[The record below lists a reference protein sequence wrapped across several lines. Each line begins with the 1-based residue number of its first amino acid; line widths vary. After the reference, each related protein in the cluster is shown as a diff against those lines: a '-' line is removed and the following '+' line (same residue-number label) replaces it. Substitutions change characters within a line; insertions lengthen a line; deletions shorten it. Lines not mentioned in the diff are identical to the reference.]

1 MRGELIFVGTELL
14 LGQVINTNAAYLGQ
28 NLASLGVDLYHS
40 NVVGDNLD
48 RIKGAIQT
56 ALDRADL
63 VLVTGGLGPTFD
75 DITREGIAAAI
86 GREMVYNPQ
95 VMAQIEKHFK
105 RVKHPILPIHRR
117 QAYVLSSG
125 CQVVPNPIGSAPGLI
140 IKAGGK
146 WIIAMP
152 GVPREMKRMCEDTIF
167 AWVAEKAGKSV
178 IKSKVLKVCGM
189 GESMVANELQ
199 EIIKPL
205 TNPTI
210 AFLAQPSEVSVRIT
224 AKASDSDE
232 ANRMITVVA
241 DQIRG
246 KLGENICAED
256 DQTMEQVV
264 GSLLSECQSTLAIAE
279 SCTGGLIS
287 DRITDVPGSSDYFQ
301 GTVVAYSNQLKI
313 DLLNVSKEDLDRHG
327 AVSSPVAIQMAQGVR
342 SLAKADYGLGIT
354 GIAGPTGATPQK
366 PVGLVYAALASQHG
380 AYGKEFRF
388 VGDRSI
394 IKRRASQ
401 MALDMLRRELLK
413 SQNVNRE

>member
-14 LGQVINTNAAYLGQ
+14 LGQIINTNAAYLGE

-40 NVVGDNLD
+40 SVIGDNLD
-48 RIKGAIQT
+48 RIKEAIQI
-56 ALDRADL
+56 ALDRSDL
-63 VLVTGGLGPTFD
+63 VLITGGLGPTFD

-86 GREMVYNPQ
+86 GREMIYDPQ

-105 RVKHPILPIHRR
+105 RVKHPILPIHHR
-117 QAYVLSSG
+117 QAYVLSEG

-140 IKAGGK
+140 IEAGGK

-167 AWVAEKAGKSV
+167 AWVSEKAGKGV

-199 EIIKPL
+199 EIVGSL

-210 AFLAQPSEVSVRIT
+210 AFLARPSEVSVRIT

-232 ANRMITVVA
+232 ASRMLTVVA
-241 DQIRG
+241 DQIKE
-246 KLGENICAED
+246 KLRENVFTED

-264 GSLLSECQSTLAIAE
+264 GSLLSARHSTLAIAE

-287 DRITDVPGSSDYFQ
+287 DRITDVPGSSDYFK
-301 GTVVAYSNQLKI
+301 GTVVAYSNQIKL
-313 DLLNVSKEDLDRHG
+313 DLLNVSREDLDRHG
-327 AVSSPVAIQMAQGVR
+327 AVSSPVAIQIAQSVR
-342 SLAKADYGLGIT
+342 TLAKADYGLGIT

-366 PVGLVYAALASQHG
+366 SVGLVYVGLASHHG
-380 AYGKEFRF
+380 AYSEEFRF
-388 VGDRSI
+388 AGDRVI

-413 SQNVNRE
+413 DY

>member
-1 MRGELIFVGTELL
+1 MRCELIFVGTELL
-14 LGQVINTNAAYLGQ
+14 LGQIINTNAAYLGE

-40 NVVGDNLD
+40 SVIGDNVD
-48 RIKGAIQT
+48 RIKEAIQI
-56 ALDRADL
+56 ALDRANL

-86 GREMVYNPQ
+86 GREMVYDPQ
-95 VMAQIEKHFK
+95 VMAQIEEHFK
-105 RVKHPILPIHRR
+105 RVRHPILPIHRR

-140 IKAGGK
+140 VEAGGR

-152 GVPREMKRMCEDTIF
+152 GVPREMKRMCEDAIF
-167 AWVAEKAGKSV
+167 SWIAEKAGKVV

-199 EIIKPL
+199 EIVDPL

-210 AFLAQPSEVSVRIT
+210 AFLARPNEVSVRIT

-232 ANRMITVVA
+232 ASRMITVVA
-241 DQIRG
+241 DQIKE
-246 KLGENICAED
+246 KLRESVFAED
-256 DQTMEQVV
+256 DQTMEQII
-264 GSLLSECQSTLAIAE
+264 GILLSARHSTLAIAE
-279 SCTGGLIS
+279 SCTGGSIS
-287 DRITDVPGSSDYFQ
+287 DRITDVSGSSNYFQ
-301 GTVVAYSNQLKI
+301 GAVVAYSNQIKT
-313 DLLNVSKEDLDRHG
+313 DLLGVSREDLSQHG

-342 SLAKADYGLGIT
+342 SLAETDYGLGIT

-366 PVGLVYAALASQHG
+366 PVGLVYVGLASQHG
-380 AYGKEFRF
+380 AYSKEFRF
-388 VGDRSI
+388 VGDRVT

-401 MALDMLRRELLK
+401 MALDILRRELLK
-413 SQNVNRE
+413 DDD

>member
-1 MRGELIFVGTELL
+1 MRCELIFVGTELL
-14 LGQVINTNAAYLGQ
+14 LGQIINTNAAYLGE

-40 NVVGDNLD
+40 SVIGDNVD
-48 RIKGAIQT
+48 RIKEAIQI
-56 ALDRADL
+56 ALDRANL

-86 GREMVYNPQ
+86 GREMVYDPQ
-95 VMAQIEKHFK
+95 VMAQIEEHFK
-105 RVKHPILPIHRR
+105 RVRHPILPIHRR

-140 IKAGGK
+140 VEAGGR

-152 GVPREMKRMCEDTIF
+152 GVPREMKRMCEDAIF
-167 AWVAEKAGKSV
+167 SWIAEKAGKVV

-199 EIIKPL
+199 EIVDPL

-210 AFLAQPSEVSVRIT
+210 AFLARPNEVSVRIT

-232 ANRMITVVA
+232 ASRMITVVA
-241 DQIRG
+241 DQIKE
-246 KLGENICAED
+246 KLRESVFAED
-256 DQTMEQVV
+256 DQTMEQII
-264 GSLLSECQSTLAIAE
+264 GILLSARHSTLAIAE
-279 SCTGGLIS
+279 SCTGGSIS
-287 DRITDVPGSSDYFQ
+287 DRITDVSGSSNYFQ
-301 GTVVAYSNQLKI
+301 GAVVAYSNQIKT
-313 DLLNVSKEDLDRHG
+313 DLLGVSREDLSQHG

-342 SLAKADYGLGIT
+342 SLAETDYGLGIT

-366 PVGLVYAALASQHG
+366 PVGLVYVGLASQHG
-380 AYGKEFRF
+380 AYSKEFRF
-388 VGDRSI
+388 VGDRVT

-413 SQNVNRE
+413 DDD